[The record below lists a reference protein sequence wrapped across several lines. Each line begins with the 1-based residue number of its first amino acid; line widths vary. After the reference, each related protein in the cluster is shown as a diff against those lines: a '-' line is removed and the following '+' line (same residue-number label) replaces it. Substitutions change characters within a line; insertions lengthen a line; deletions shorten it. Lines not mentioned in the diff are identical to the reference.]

1 MHFKNNNLLG
11 IIFMIFGMFC
21 LSVNDVTV
29 KGLNNYF
36 PVWEIVFFRALSGLI
51 ISLGL
56 ISYFGINKIKTKKPI
71 RHFIRAFSAVCCV
84 VFYFFGLKY
93 LFLSENVTIV
103 HSAPILAAIIAV
115 PILGEKL
122 GIKRSVAILFGFAGV
137 LIIVKPGTD
146 LFKIV
151 SIFPI
156 LSAIF
161 MAVVYISTRSL
172 MSTESSVSIIF
183 YYSLALFITSL
194 VFFPKDFLFPTWS
207 QLILLFN
214 LGIMGSLG
222 HFFIS
227 QAAKY
232 ADEVVISPF
241 EYTSFL
247 FVTVMGYYFYN
258 EIPTNSIY
266 LGGLLIIISGLFI
279 AYQEHMIE
287 KQLR

>member
-11 IIFMIFGMFC
+11 IIFMILGMFC

-29 KGLNNYF
+29 KGLNSYF

-56 ISYFGINKIKTKKPI
+56 VSYFGINKIKTKKPI

-232 ADEVVISPF
+232 ADVVVISPF

-279 AYQEHMIE
+279 AYREHMIE

>member
-1 MHFKNNNLLG
+1 MYLKNNNLLG
-11 IIFMIFGMFC
+11 IILITIGMFC
-21 LSVNDVTV
+21 LSINDVTV

-56 ISYFGINKIKTKKPI
+56 IILFGINKIKTKKPI
-71 RHFIRAFSAVCCV
+71 LHFIRAFSAVGCV

-93 LFLSENVTIV
+93 LLLSENVAIV
-103 HSAPILAAIIAV
+103 HSAPILAAILAV
-115 PILGEKL
+115 PVLGEKL
-122 GIKRSVAILFGFAGV
+122 GIKRLIAIIIGFVGV

-146 LFKIV
+146 FFRFV
-151 SIFPI
+151 SLFPI

-161 MAVVYISTRSL
+161 MAAVYISTRSL
-172 MSTESSVSIIF
+172 MKTESSVAIIF
-183 YYSLALFITSL
+183 YYSLALLITSL
-194 VFFPKDFLFPTWS
+194 FFFPQQFVMPTLI
-207 QLILLFN
+207 QLIPLFS

-232 ADEVVISPF
+232 ADVVVISPF

-247 FVTVMGYYFYN
+247 FVAIMGYYFYN
-258 EIPTNSIY
+258 EIPSISIY
-266 LGGLLIIISGLFI
+266 IGGALIIISGLYI
-279 AYQEHMIE
+279 AFREHMTE
-287 KQLR
+287 KL